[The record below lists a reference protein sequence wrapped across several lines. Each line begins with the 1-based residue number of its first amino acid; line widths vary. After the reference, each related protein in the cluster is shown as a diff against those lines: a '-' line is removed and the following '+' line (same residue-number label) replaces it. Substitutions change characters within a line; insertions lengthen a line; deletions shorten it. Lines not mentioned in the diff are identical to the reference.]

1 MRLRRFCRISVLLK
15 NKNGKIY
22 MRIGIVSQYGYHN
35 YGNRLQNYAL
45 QCILQ
50 KKGATLSIKNKAQ
63 SHSLINWIKEYT
75 IFSTSFLLHK
85 LFRKL
90 KRLEFIIFD
99 NEYVNSSCKVYSVAK
114 AYMKLCDKD
123 SCELY
128 CVGSDQVWKPTSPC
142 CGPIHFLGFAERDR
156 TFSYA
161 ASFGIDHIPEEC
173 VEDVRKGLEHIKF
186 ISVREDAGKR
196 IVEELTGRTD
206 VYVHVDPTMLLTAE
220 EWDKV
225 SKKPKQRIPE
235 KYILTYFL
243 GDVSEA
249 RRAAIENKAKELGC
263 ELVELMDK
271 NGPYYNNGPSEFL
284 YLIKHAAMVCTD
296 SFHGSVFSFLYERPF
311 VIFDRAGSGEN
322 MSSRLETLCSK
333 FGLGYC
339 MVRGDEIPELP
350 MTPDYSEGFAVLE
363 TERNR
368 SKDYFDMVFEE
379 AERLGLCK

>member
-1 MRLRRFCRISVLLK
+1 MSRVSIIS
-15 NKNGKIY
+15 IY
-22 MRIGIVSQYGYHN
+22 DNRN

-45 QCILQ
+45 QLRLSRWIETVI
-50 KKGATLSIKNKAQ
+50 TLKNQ
-63 SHSLINWIKEYT
+63 SYEPN
-75 IFSTSFLLHK
+75 
-85 LFRKL
+85 RL
-90 KRLEFIIFD
+90 KRMIRVLAKSYVLQCVMRKRRRFFTEFSHHLIELNQRYYFY
-99 NEYVNSSCKVYSVAK
+99 NKENV
-114 AYMKLCDKD
+114 KLSKSDLCN
-123 SCELY
+123 LY
-128 CVGSDQVWKPTSPC
+128 CVGSDQVWNPYYGRS
-142 CGPIHFLGFAERDR
+142 GMFNYLGFAERDR

-161 ASFGIDHIPEEC
+161 ASFGIDHIPEEYL
-173 VEDVRKGLEHIKF
+173 EDVRKGLEHIKF

-225 SKKPKQRIPE
+225 SKKPKHRIPE

-243 GDVSEA
+243 GSVSEE
-249 RRAAIENKAKELGC
+249 RKAALRNKADELGC

-311 VIFDRAGSGEN
+311 VIFDRAGNGEN

-333 FGLGYC
+333 FGLEYC
-339 MVRGDEIPELP
+339 MARGDEIPELS

-363 TERNR
+363 TERKR
-368 SKDYFDMVFEE
+368 SNDYFKMVFEE

>member
-1 MRLRRFCRISVLLK
+1 MKTGIISIFD
-15 NKNGKIY
+15 NTNI
-22 MRIGIVSQYGYHN
+22 
-35 YGNRLQNYAL
+35 GNRLQNYAL
-45 QCILQ
+45 QYTILQ
-50 KKGATLSIKNKAQ
+50 YADRVISIRNNWREKSVIRKIKQKLSGNTQILKIAGKKRQHEIALFSDRYIHSSKSIYKFQDRLLS
-63 SHSLINWIKEYT
+63 
-75 IFSTSFLLHK
+75 
-85 LFRKL
+85 
-90 KRLEFIIFD
+90 LESKD
-99 NEYVNSSCKVYSVAK
+99 V
-114 AYMKLCDKD
+114 CD
-123 SCELY
+123 LY
-128 CVGSDQVWKPTSPC
+128 CAGSDQIWNPTIGRS
-142 CGPIHFLGFAERDR
+142 GMFNYLGFAERDR

-161 ASFGIDHIPEEC
+161 ASFGIDHIPEEY
-173 VEDVRKGLEHIKF
+173 VAGVRKGLEHIKF
-186 ISVREDAGKR
+186 ISVREDAGKC

-225 SKKPKQRIPE
+225 SKRPKQRLPE

-243 GDVSEA
+243 GDVSEE
-249 RRAAIENKAKELGC
+249 RKTVLRNKADELGC

-311 VIFDRAGSGEN
+311 VIFDRAGNGEN

-333 FGLGYC
+333 FGLEYC
-339 MVRGDEIPELP
+339 MARGDEIPELS

-363 TERNR
+363 TERKR
-368 SKDYFDMVFEE
+368 SNDYFKMVFEE

>member
-1 MRLRRFCRISVLLK
+1 M
-15 NKNGKIY
+15 
-22 MRIGIVSQYGYHN
+22 
-35 YGNRLQNYAL
+35 GNRLQNYAL
-45 QCILQ
+45 QYVLEKYGNSGITLRNELKNVSTKERIKNILSRHGSTLKILQ
-50 KKGATLSIKNKAQ
+50 QHRRIALLKFTQNNIRLSLGNYFTDKQFVVIK
-63 SHSLINWIKEYT
+63 
-75 IFSTSFLLHK
+75 
-85 LFRKL
+85 R
-90 KRLEFIIFD
+90 
-99 NEYVNSSCKVYSVAK
+99 
-114 AYMKLCDKD
+114 KD
-123 SCELY
+123 SCNLY
-128 CVGSDQVWKPTSPC
+128 CAGSDQIWNPYYGRS
-142 CGPIHFLGFAERDR
+142 GMFNYLGFADYDR

-161 ASFGIDHIPEEC
+161 ASFGIDHIPEEY
-173 VEDVRKGLEHIKF
+173 VADVRKGLEHIKF

-225 SKKPKQRIPE
+225 SKRPKQRLPE

-243 GDVSEA
+243 GDVSEE
-249 RRAAIENKAKELGC
+249 RKTVLRNKADELGC

-311 VIFDRAGSGEN
+311 VIFDRAGNGEN

-333 FGLGYC
+333 FGLEYC
-339 MVRGDEIPELP
+339 MARGDEIPELS

-363 TERNR
+363 TERKR
-368 SKDYFDMVFEE
+368 SNDYFKMVFEE

>member
-1 MRLRRFCRISVLLK
+1 MKLS
-15 NKNGKIY
+15 
-22 MRIGIVSQYGYHN
+22 IVTIFDN
-35 YGNRLQNYAL
+35 NNVGNRLQNYG
-45 QCILQ
+45 LQ
-50 KKGATLSIKNKAQ
+50 KVLMCYGTYIVTVKNKHWLDSAIRRFARA
-63 SHSLINWIKEYT
+63 SRIAENASLNQLLLRKKKALFLKFNSKFICTTSNCYWMNHLNKKSPVKE
-75 IFSTSFLLHK
+75 
-85 LFRKL
+85 
-90 KRLEFIIFD
+90 
-99 NEYVNSSCKVYSVAK
+99 K
-114 AYMKLCDKD
+114 AN
-123 SCELY
+123 LY
-128 CVGSDQVWKPTSPC
+128 CAGSDQVWNPTIGRS
-142 CGPIHFLGFAERDR
+142 GMFNYLGFAEKDR

-161 ASFGIDHIPEEC
+161 ASFGIDHIPEEY

-225 SKKPKQRIPE
+225 SKRPKHRIPE

-243 GDVSEA
+243 GDVSEE
-249 RRAAIENKAKELGC
+249 RKTVLRNKADELGC

-311 VIFDRAGSGEN
+311 VIFDRAGNGEN

-333 FGLGYC
+333 FGLEYC
-339 MVRGDEIPELP
+339 MARGDEIPELS

-363 TERNR
+363 TERKR
-368 SKDYFDMVFEE
+368 SNDYFKMVFEE